1 MTCMATAAKARSL
14 ELEGSKHIDKIFHH
28 TQDPLY
34 KPLAKSHSPKWNEGK
49 FPKKILTDEY

>member
-1 MTCMATAAKARSL
+1 MATAAKARSL

-34 KPLAKSHSPKWNEGK
+34 KPLAKSHSQKWNEGK
-49 FPKKILTDEY
+49 FPKKIFTDEY